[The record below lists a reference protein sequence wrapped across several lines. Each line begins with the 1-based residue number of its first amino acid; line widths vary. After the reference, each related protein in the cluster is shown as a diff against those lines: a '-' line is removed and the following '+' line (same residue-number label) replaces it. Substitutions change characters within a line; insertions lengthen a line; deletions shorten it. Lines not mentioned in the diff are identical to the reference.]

1 VTLMR
6 PILPPNEDR
15 DLADIEKEPGFAT
28 YGWMPPLCPWCGQ
41 WLRPV
46 DFQPAGMPFAAK
58 AGCPA
63 YHGLFAFSQ
72 QRWVNV
78 RPPDVQMGGDGAWW
92 TSLTVEQLQAMALE
106 C

>member
-1 VTLMR
+1 MY
-6 PILPPNEDR
+6 PILPPNENR
-15 DLADIEKEPGFAT
+15 DLDDIEHERPYTT
-28 YGWMPPLCPWCGQ
+28 YAWMPPLCPRCGQ

-46 DFQPAGMPFAAK
+46 DMRPAGMPFRAN

-72 QRWVNV
+72 QRWVDV
-78 RPPDVQMGGDGAWW
+78 RPPKNVKIGGDGAWW
-92 TSLTVEQLQAMALE
+92 SSVTVEQLQAMALE